1 MVERTMNIATLDLV
15 VPETKET
22 RAEIRSEVEKYFRV
36 NTVIPPVSYDVLF
49 DLAGKLVEEHHWDSR
64 YLAFTMVCSGNAIWH
79 DVVGAI
85 PYNRRVLMLPQCLR
99 NSNLCKA
106 ENDHLG
112 LLCQECGECNISF
125 FLQESEKLGYEVLV
139 TEGTTITTQLIE
151 SGQIDAVIG
160 VGCLEVLQKLF
171 LSISKYS
178 IPGIGIP
185 LLTCGCKDTIAD
197 LEWIKEEILNI
208 KEIKDFRLLNFN
220 KVRGK
225 IDSIFNEAT
234 LSHILGH
241 NGYEAEKIALK
252 SLLLGGNR
260 FRPFLAMLTY
270 EAFCKSFDQKTANA
284 IAISVECFHKASLIH
299 DDIEDN
305 DDTRYDKE
313 TIHSEY
319 GTPIAINTG
328 DLLIGEGYRLIAESD
343 LSPEVVRDCVLV
355 TSRGHRALS
364 VGQGAELSAIA
375 NGEIPSLNDTL
386 KIFENK
392 TAAAF
397 RVALLLGAS
406 AGNADKDS
414 LEILNRFSH
423 NIGIAYQIKDDLS
436 DYHGDNG
443 DIEIRRFSI
452 LLSKVFEEVSA
463 DKRST
468 LLKDFRDGKSSEVFD
483 LIKEKKIQEETE
495 ILLMSYIG
503 EARKSIENLQNLGL
517 KIALNELV
525 GKIFKDYL

>member
-1 MVERTMNIATLDLV
+1 
-15 VPETKET
+15 
-22 RAEIRSEVEKYFRV
+22 
-36 NTVIPPVSYDVLF
+36 
-49 DLAGKLVEEHHWDSR
+49 
-64 YLAFTMVCSGNAIWH
+64 
-79 DVVGAI
+79 
-85 PYNRRVLMLPQCLR
+85 
-99 NSNLCKA
+99 
-106 ENDHLG
+106 
-112 LLCQECGECNISF
+112 
-125 FLQESEKLGYEVLV
+125 
-139 TEGTTITTQLIE
+139 
-151 SGQIDAVIG
+151 
-160 VGCLEVLQKLF
+160 
-171 LSISKYS
+171 
-178 IPGIGIP
+178 
-185 LLTCGCKDTIAD
+185 
-197 LEWIKEEILNI
+197 
-208 KEIKDFRLLNFN
+208 
-220 KVRGK
+220 
-225 IDSIFNEAT
+225 
-234 LSHILGH
+234 
-241 NGYEAEKIALK
+241 
-252 SLLLGGNR
+252 
-260 FRPFLAMLTY
+260 MLTY

-284 IAISVECFHKASLIH
+284 IAVSVECFHKASLIH

-452 LLSKVFEEVSA
+452 LLSKVFEKVSV
-463 DKRST
+463 DKRSA

-483 LIKEKKIQEETE
+483 LIKENKIQEETE
-495 ILLMSYIG
+495 TLLMSYIG
-503 EARKSIENLQNLGL
+503 EARRSIENLQNLGL